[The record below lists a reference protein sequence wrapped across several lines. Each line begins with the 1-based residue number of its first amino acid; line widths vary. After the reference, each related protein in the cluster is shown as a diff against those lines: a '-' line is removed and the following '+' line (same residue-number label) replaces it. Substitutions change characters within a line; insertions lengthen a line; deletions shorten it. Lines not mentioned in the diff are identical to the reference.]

1 MEGRVIYPG
10 RGRPGNPLPSPCH
23 QPGGV
28 KRDFGKSPDKVVH
41 FTAQEVASSRAS
53 LSRAGPAGHFRPSSR
68 LLHEMSKQEHWEQL
82 GFASYRDWRLFDA
95 SERRKRKRAV
105 ALPPTSTSQPVPPS
119 PAPPPIPAPSL
130 PFELPPRAQLLP
142 EYDANGSAE
151 EFKPTPCVASTPSA
165 PGETATEKASRRA
178 ARTTRVQRLKDEL
191 DQDLYD
197 SDVQEGEDLYE
208 ICAAAGGSDLELTE
222 AELSSKDA
230 EFGGSEAEWQEL
242 DHDAQLEL
250 VLDAVNRRRR
260 GLDKFLVAKASRA
273 KELRCALK
281 PLTIQD
287 VYAMYPSSERPTYV
301 TDHGSAFQ
309 PSEESCA
316 CGSSRRF
323 QCLSID
329 YHGREGKLLSFRG
342 CEDAP
347 LINLVARLEREQE
360 GQERLHG
367 EFNLARCEVDMDA
380 AVRNEL
386 GEERYCSHI
395 AQLEK
400 RWTDADVEREAAI
413 RNWDK
418 EHWRAETARG
428 YTCDCATWGM
438 LCNCSS
444 VQKIGW
450 QCGSVSAMKMA
461 ASLVECGTAAE
472 SPLEEAALRVAA
484 ASSTEESLWDEWACR
499 VRKFT
504 SRSKGRI
511 STGQHVNRLHLA
523 DRLIRSFPG
532 ALHDAEMPVFRKLCM
547 HDLLNM

>member
-1 MEGRVIYPG
+1 M
-10 RGRPGNPLPSPCH
+10 
-23 QPGGV
+23 
-28 KRDFGKSPDKVVH
+28 
-41 FTAQEVASSRAS
+41 
-53 LSRAGPAGHFRPSSR
+53 
-68 LLHEMSKQEHWEQL
+68 
-82 GFASYRDWRLFDA
+82 
-95 SERRKRKRAV
+95 
-105 ALPPTSTSQPVPPS
+105 
-119 PAPPPIPAPSL
+119 
-130 PFELPPRAQLLP
+130 
-142 EYDANGSAE
+142 
-151 EFKPTPCVASTPSA
+151 
-165 PGETATEKASRRA
+165 
-178 ARTTRVQRLKDEL
+178 QRLKDEL

-197 SDVQEGEDLYE
+197 SDVQEGENLYE
-208 ICAAAGGSDLELTE
+208 ICAAAGGSDLELTV

-260 GLDKFLVAKASRA
+260 GLDKFLAAKAARA

-281 PLTIQD
+281 PLTVQD

-329 YHGREGKLLSFRG
+329 YHSREGKLLSFRG

-360 GQERLHG
+360 GQEQLHG
-367 EFNLARCEVDMDA
+367 EFHLARCGVDMDA
-380 AVRNEL
+380 AARNEL
-386 GEERYCSHI
+386 GEERYCSHVT
-395 AQLEK
+395 QLEK
-400 RWTDADVEREAAI
+400 RWTDADVEREATI

-428 YTCDCATWGM
+428 YTCDCITWGM

-444 VQKIGW
+444 VQNIGW

-461 ASLVECGTAAE
+461 ASLVGCGTAAE

-484 ASSTEESLWDEWACR
+484 ASSTVESLWDEWACR
-499 VRKFT
+499 ARKFP
-504 SRSKGRI
+504 SRSKERI

-547 HDLLNM
+547 LHDLLNM